1 MLINNL
7 MEKYSFA
14 IFVRLKVPVFKGFP
28 YLAPTL
34 ERTILYILTLLI
46 VRIFIAT

>member
-1 MLINNL
+1 

-28 YLAPTL
+28 YLAQHS
-34 ERTILYILTLLI
+34 ERINLYILALLKL
-46 VRIFIAT
+46 RFFIAT